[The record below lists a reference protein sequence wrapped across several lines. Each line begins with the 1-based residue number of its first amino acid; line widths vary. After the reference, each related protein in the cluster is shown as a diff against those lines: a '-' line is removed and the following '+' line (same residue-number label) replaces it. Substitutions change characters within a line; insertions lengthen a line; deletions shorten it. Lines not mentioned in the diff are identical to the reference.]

1 MKKYFI
7 FIFVMII
14 FSYFGCKKITNKKDT
29 IMKNSM
35 QELVNFLEK
44 KTKVIKIGDEKGPL
58 IVILPEIGA
67 KIIGMSIDGLK
78 GENLLWISDSL
89 LNESYWKKPDWN
101 IGGARTWISPED
113 QFYLD
118 NSNNWFVP
126 SNMDPGKY
134 VEELSDKNSIQCS
147 NTFEINDKNNN
158 HYKVKITRKIEII
171 NSPQENIKP
180 DKYNFSFAG
189 FTFTHELQNIDSKTI
204 GKDIPYMGLW
214 SLIQLNA
221 NGTMIIPI
229 KEVKDKRGENY
240 RNFFNIFT
248 PDRIS
253 VKSNNITVKMD
264 GKFRGKIGIAPW
276 AAKELLAYLY
286 DIKNDEAILFI
297 KNFSVNPEGKYLD
310 KPWGK
315 ESSYGDAVEIYN
327 DDGKMGGFCEMEC
340 HAEAKELKQNEKISH
355 TITFTAFKGKK
366 SDLKDFALK
375 LLKIS
380 PENIIFYN

>member
-1 MKKYFI
+1 
-7 FIFVMII
+7 
-14 FSYFGCKKITNKKDT
+14 
-29 IMKNSM
+29 MKNSL

-101 IGGARTWISPED
+101 IGDARTWISPED

-118 NSNNWFVP
+118 NNNNWFVP

-158 HYKVKITRKIEII
+158 HYKVKITRKIEIL
-171 NSPQENIKP
+171 NSPPENIKP
-180 DKYNFSFAG
+180 DKYNFSFVG

-253 VKSNNITVKMD
+253 VKPNNITVKMD

-286 DIKNDEAILFI
+286 DINNDEAILFV